1 MVNKRAV
8 GQFYE
13 AKALS
18 YFEQNGFEYVTKNY
32 FCPYG
37 EVDLILNKN
46 NVLHFIEV
54 KYRSNLSYGS
64 PRDAINR
71 TKMLRMKKTALHYI
85 KNRDEGYIHFKIG
98 FLGILKTGD
107 SLTFDFIENIFS

>member
-1 MVNKRAV
+1 MANKRAV

-13 AKALS
+13 AIALS

-37 EVDLILNKN
+37 EIDLVLNKN
-46 NVLHFIEV
+46 NVIYFIEV

-64 PRDAINR
+64 PRDAINH
-71 TKMLRMKKTALHYI
+71 TKMQRMKKTALHYI
-85 KNRDEGYIHFKIG
+85 KNQNMGYINFKIG

-107 SLTFDFIENIFS
+107 TYTFDFIENIFS